1 MARSRFWL
9 GTVAAI
15 ATTMTI
21 SSTALA
27 HVFWLQ
33 PSSFRPKANSV
44 LKLQLRVGD
53 VFPGDA
59 IPRNESK
66 IITFVSI
73 GPDGERKVGGI
84 DGSDVAGF
92 ERLTAPGISVIGYTA
107 QPSEVALEAEKF
119 ETYLR
124 EKGLEKISTA
134 RAAAGESSS
143 AVHEIYTRC
152 AKTVVRVGEQAGG
165 FDRVVGLR
173 LEIIPE
179 NDPTSLRP
187 GDDLRARVLF
197 DGKPLAGA
205 MVEARSP
212 TSGTEK
218 VSARTDNDG
227 RVAIKLSAAGMW
239 VVDTVEM
246 IRVEPDSAQ
255 SPATEGGSAKD
266 GAPVQPD
273 WHSFWASLCLSVSD
287 DATQAGA
294 TDAAPKSTNA
304 AGK

>member
-1 MARSRFWL
+1 MTRSRSRL
-9 GTVAAI
+9 GALAAM

-21 SSTALA
+21 TSAALA

-33 PSSFRPKANSV
+33 PSSFRPHTNSV

-53 VFPGDA
+53 DFPGDTL
-59 IPRNESK
+59 PRNESK

-119 ETYLR
+119 ETYLQ

-134 RAAAGESSS
+134 RAAAGESSQP
-143 AVHEIYTRC
+143 VHEIYTRC
-152 AKTVVRVGEQAGG
+152 AKTVVRVGSEQAPG

-179 NDPTSLRP
+179 NDPTSLKP

-197 DGKPLAGA
+197 DGKPLVNAL
-205 MVEARSP
+205 VDARSP
-212 TSGTEK
+212 APAAEK

-227 RVAIKLSAAGMW
+227 RVAMKLSATGMW
-239 VVDTVEM
+239 VIDTVEM
-246 IRVEPDSAQ
+246 IKAEP
-255 SPATEGGSAKD
+255 GSVA
-266 GAPVQPD
+266 AASNSQPD
-273 WHSFWASLCLSVSD
+273 WHSFWASLCISVPD
-287 DATQAGA
+287 ETEQAGA
-294 TDAAPKSTNA
+294 ADVAAKGINA
-304 AGK
+304 SGK